1 MGGLSRFGRARGNRS
16 LIFDEISGVCSTSAE
31 IADGA
36 YEVLSSP
43 FFPPGPVLPV
53 LSSDRLHVGDAIL
66 TYSRTFAMLLT
77 FAARAVGAP
86 VITLA
91 AATLAFGWA
100 HASAKVG
107 SLVTTSAW

>member
-16 LIFDEISGVCSTSAE
+16 LIFDEINGVCSTSAE

-53 LSSDRLHVGDAIL
+53 LSSDRLHVDSIL

-91 AATLAFGWA
+91 ATTLAFGWA

>member
-1 MGGLSRFGRARGNRS
+1 MSR
-16 LIFDEISGVCSTSAE
+16 SAE
-31 IADGA
+31 IARA

-43 FFPPGPVLPV
+43 FYPPAPVLPA
-53 LSSDRLHVGDAIL
+53 LSSDRLHVGDSIL

-77 FAARAVGAP
+77 LARAVGAR

-100 HASAKVG
+100 HASAKVD
-107 SLVTTSAW
+107 SLVTTSPW